1 MARDASRIPLSLL
14 PQAHRRLAMPRSG
27 KDERS
32 IIRACGG
39 SRQALSKGFSPPK
52 SPANRSKVL
61 FVAEIAERAKGM
73 EIETPVPPVSSVVT
87 LFGPA
92 LRRSPRST
100 GNREKNLLALLG
112 VPAVNVFACKRRYN
126 VGVGGV
132 PM

>member
-1 MARDASRIPLSLL
+1 ML
-14 PQAHRRLAMPRSG
+14 RSG

-73 EIETPVPPVSSVVT
+73 EIETPVAPGVLCGDAFWACSSTIAKVDGESRKESLGASRRAGGECFCLQT
-87 LFGPA
+87 A
-92 LRRSPRST
+92 L
-100 GNREKNLLALLG
+100 
-112 VPAVNVFACKRRYN
+112 
-126 VGVGGV
+126 
-132 PM
+132 